1 MNKSNLLA
9 METATKSNIIYAP
22 SWPDVSGLHSKSVID
37 VSTGTVNTD
46 FRVAKSL
53 NGQNT
58 SGCEFSFAV
67 SKENLLGS
75 SIWIKIPMTYTIPF
89 TAVGTANTH
98 ASQNNWCFSSL
109 AMLRAMSRCAITIGG
124 VTIDRSSSQLAR
136 ICQHLFDVGDENLSS
151 IYPMP
156 DVSADLSTTSA
167 DLAPFGSAL
176 GTAYSYS
183 RARRSADSS
192 LVVRTAANVV
202 VPLATL
208 LTNGAAYTSTITN
221 TFMFPLPIDLFSIDG
236 KSPGLIG
243 CGAVNV
249 SLTFDQGKWRDT
261 IKFRSVEASHTIT
274 NGGMQVAFSE
284 SPTLYY
290 NVVSPHESIRAGPMK
305 QVQVYPMNN
314 YVIRKQEAIALTASG
329 GAAPSAQVYVN
340 SVNIGV
346 IPRKLIIC
354 APRVAGVGAT
364 DGAQMITGDN
374 YAQISSVTVSFNGQ
388 NAFTSMSP
396 EVLWQLSCKNGSNQ
410 NLAAYMAGGSC
421 ILSFEHGD
429 IGLGGENLVVG
440 SRVDATLSVSF
451 TITNTS
457 AAAGATF
464 EPYVCNVVQEH
475 LTVDPISGLV
485 TVVSGVSADGDGTK
499 KILSDLGDVLKFTPK
514 RFGAGVGSFFA
525 GLGRGI
531 LKAAPAVFNAVK
543 SGVDIYR
550 SLKGGSEAEGGF
562 IPRSNTS
569 AGGLK
574 PKRGGSLDEEP
585 VKSRIL

>member
-1 MNKSNLLA
+1 
-9 METATKSNIIYAP
+9 METATKSNIVYNPA
-22 SWPDVSGLHSKSVID
+22 WADVSGLHSKSVID

-53 NGQNT
+53 SGKSTT
-58 SGCEFSFAV
+58 SVEFSFAV

-75 SIWIKIPMTYTIPF
+75 AIWIKIPMKYVLSYKPSATST
-89 TAVGTANTH
+89 VNTH

-136 ICQHLFDVGDENLSS
+136 ICQHLFDVSDENLST

-156 DVSADLSTTSA
+156 DSSDNLNITGT

-183 RARRSADSS
+183 RARRSGDST
-192 LVVRTAANVV
+192 LVVTNSADADIPAGTA
-202 VPLATL
+202 
-208 LTNGAAYTSTITN
+208 LTPGADYTSTITN

-249 SLTFDQGKWRDT
+249 SLTFDEGKWRDT
-261 IKFRSVEASHTIT
+261 IKFRTVEAAHNISNVSVEFRE
-274 NGGMQVAFSE
+274 V
-284 SPTLYY
+284 PTLYY
-290 NVVSPHESIRAGPMK
+290 SVVSPHESIRSGPMK
-305 QVQVYPMNN
+305 QMQVYPMNN
-314 YVIRKQEAIALTASG
+314 YVIRKQEMVTL
-329 GAAPSAQVYVN
+329 AAGKDTQIHVN

-346 IPRKLIIC
+346 IPRKIIIC
-354 APRVAGVGAT
+354 APRVTAT
-364 DGAQMITGDN
+364 AATNATVMGSGDN
-374 YAQISSVTVSFNGQ
+374 YARISDVTVSFNGQ
-388 NAFTSMSP
+388 NAFASMSA
-396 EVLWQLSCKNGSNQ
+396 EGLWQLSCKNGSNQ

-429 IGLGGENLVVG
+429 IGLGSENLVVG

-451 TITNTS
+451 RITNT
-457 AAAGATF
+457 GGDATF

-475 LTVDPISGLV
+475 LMVDPASGLV
-485 TVVSGVSADGDGTK
+485 TVVSGVSTDSDGTK
-499 KILSDLGDVLKFTPK
+499 KILADLGDVLKFYPK

-525 GLGRGI
+525 GLGRGL

-550 SLKGGSEAEGGF
+550 SLKGGSDEGGF